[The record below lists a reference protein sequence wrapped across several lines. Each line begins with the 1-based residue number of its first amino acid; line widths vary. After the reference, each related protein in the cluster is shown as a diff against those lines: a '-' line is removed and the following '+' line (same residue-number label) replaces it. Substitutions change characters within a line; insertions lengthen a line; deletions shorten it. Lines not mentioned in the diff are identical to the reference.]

1 MPSRDDIFKQ
11 QSPWGSPPGGD
22 GNGSGRRTSPPNID
36 DLIRKAQGKIGKI
49 FPGGKAGGKKPIALG
64 IIILLILWALS
75 GLYRVLPD
83 EQGVV
88 LRFGKF
94 VKTTQPGLNYHLP
107 FPVERVLTPKVTKVN
122 RIDVGFRSASDT
134 GRTSGVDDVPE
145 ESLMLTGDENIV
157 NIDYS
162 VFWVIKDAG
171 KFLFKI
177 QSPVVTVKAAAE
189 TAMREVIAK
198 SRLQPILTEGRSK
211 IEAETQTIMQGL
223 LDEYESGIQITQVQT
238 QKADPPDEVI
248 DAFRDVQAARADMER
263 SKNEAEAYQND
274 VIPRARG
281 EAAKILQEAEAY
293 KKQVVAEAEGEA
305 SRFVAIYNEYAK
317 AKKVTQERMYL
328 ETMEKVL
335 ADIDKVIIDKSSG
348 AGVVPYLPLPELRSK
363 ERNNEKIFD
372 SNTSCSGSD
381 SIPITF
387 CGTRN

>member
-1 MPSRDDIFKQ
+1 MSDFKN
-11 QSPWGSPPGGD
+11 QSPWGSPPGG
-22 GNGSGRRTSPPNID
+22 GNGDGFRRGPTPPDIDEIIKNIQD
-36 DLIRKAQGKIGKI
+36 KIKRF
-49 FPGGKAGGKKPIALG
+49 FPGGSASGGKPIVFGLV
-64 IIILLILWALS
+64 ILLIIWALS

-107 FPVERVLTPKVTKVN
+107 FPVEGVLTPKVTKVN
-122 RIDVGFRSASDT
+122 RMDIGFRSERDS
-134 GRTSGVDDVPE
+134 GFGSSGVADVPE

-157 NIDYS
+157 NIDFS

-171 KFLFKI
+171 NFLFKI
-177 QSPVVTVKAAAE
+177 QDPATTVKAAAE

-198 SRLQPILTEGRSK
+198 SKLQSILTEGRSK
-211 IEAETQTIMQGL
+211 IENETQDIAQGL

-238 QKADPPDEVI
+238 QKADPPDQVI

-263 SKNEAEAYQND
+263 AKNEAEAYQND

-293 KKQVVAEAEGEA
+293 KKQVVAAAEGEA
-305 SRFVAIYNEYAK
+305 SRFLAIYTEYAK
-317 AKKVTQERMYL
+317 AKEVTQERMYL

-335 ADIDKVIIDKSSG
+335 ADIDKVIIDKNAGSG
-348 AGVVPYLPLPELRSK
+348 VIPYLPLPELGK
-363 ERNNEKIFD
+363 KKATN
-372 SNTSCSGSD
+372 
-381 SIPITF
+381 
-387 CGTRN
+387 

>member
-1 MPSRDDIFKQ
+1 MANGNDFKGG
-11 QSPWGSPPGGD
+11 SPWGSPPGGK
-22 GNGSGRRTSPPNID
+22 NGSGRGGRRPPNID
-36 DLIRKAQGKIGKI
+36 EVIEKIQKLINN
-49 FPGGKAGGKKPIALG
+49 FLPGGKSSGSKPIIFGL
-64 IIILLILWALS
+64 ILLIVVWAFS

-94 VKTTQPGLNYHLP
+94 ISTTQPGLNYHIP
-107 FPVERVLTPKVTKVN
+107 YPVETVLTPKVTKVN
-122 RIDVGFRSASDT
+122 RIDIGFRAASDS
-134 GRTSGVDDVPE
+134 GRTSGIGDVSE

-157 NIDYS
+157 NIDFS

-171 KFLFKI
+171 QFLFKI
-177 QSPVVTVKAAAE
+177 QSPVETVKAAAE

-198 SRLQPILTEGRSK
+198 SKLQSILTEGRSK
-211 IEAETQTIMQGL
+211 IEIETQEIAQSL

-263 SKNEAEAYQND
+263 SKNEAEAYAND

-293 KKQVVAEAEGEA
+293 KKQVVAAAEGEA

-317 AKKVTQERMYL
+317 AKRVTQERMYL

-335 ADIDKVIIDKSSG
+335 ADIDKVIIDRKAG
-348 AGVVPYLPLPELRSK
+348 GVVPYLPLPELSK
-363 ERNNEKIFD
+363 KK
-372 SNTSCSGSD
+372 GSD
-381 SIPITF
+381 TQ
-387 CGTRN
+387 

>member
-1 MPSRDDIFKQ
+1 MVNNDDFGKGG
-11 QSPWGSPPGGD
+11 SPWGSSPGGE
-22 GNGSGRRTSPPNID
+22 GNGSGRKGPTPPNID
-36 DLIRKAQGKIGKI
+36 EIINKIQDLVKKFI
-49 FPGGKAGGKKPIALG
+49 PGNGSGKKPIILG
-64 IIILLILWALS
+64 LVIVIAIWAFS

-94 VKTTQPGLNYHLP
+94 VSTTQPGLNYHIP
-107 FPVERVLTPKVTKVN
+107 YPVETVLTPKVTKVN
-122 RIDVGFRSASDT
+122 RIDVGFRAASDT
-134 GRTSGVDDVPE
+134 GRTSGIADVSE

-157 NIDYS
+157 NIDFS

-189 TAMREVIAK
+189 TAMREVIAR
-198 SRLQPILTEGRSK
+198 SRIQPILTEGRSK
-211 IEAETQTIMQGL
+211 IETETQDIIQSL

-281 EAAKILQEAEAY
+281 DAAKILQEAEAY
-293 KKQVVAEAEGEA
+293 KKQVVALAEGEA
-305 SRFVAIYNEYAK
+305 SRFLAIYNEYK
-317 AKKVTQERMYL
+317 LAKKVTQERMYL

-335 ADIDKVIIDKSSG
+335 ADIDKVIIDKKAG
-348 AGVVPYLPLPELRSK
+348 GVVPYLPLPQLTKKSK
-363 ERNNEKIFD
+363 
-372 SNTSCSGSD
+372 
-381 SIPITF
+381 
-387 CGTRN
+387 GTDTQ